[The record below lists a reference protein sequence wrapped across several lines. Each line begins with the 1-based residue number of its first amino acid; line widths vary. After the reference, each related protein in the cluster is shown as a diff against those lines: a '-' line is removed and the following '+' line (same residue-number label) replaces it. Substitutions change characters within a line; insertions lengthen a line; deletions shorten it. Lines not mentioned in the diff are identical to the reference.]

1 MPCQQVDYFNQI
13 GLDVME
19 FNMPVRQHH
28 PHLQS
33 LAVLTQAQTLLGCRQ
48 LIGCNRRSP
57 GSETSHQWFE
67 QYEKAGVH
75 TIKYFIEPVVLAI
88 NYAQTLG

>member
-1 MPCQQVDYFNQI
+1 M
-13 GLDVME
+13 
-19 FNMPVRQHH
+19 
-28 PHLQS
+28 
-33 LAVLTQAQTLLGCRQ
+33 
-48 LIGCNRRSP
+48 IGCNRRSP

-67 QYEKAGVH
+67 QYETAGVH